1 MARNIQSPARMV
13 VLALAVVLALPV
25 FAFANQGRGR
35 GRGKPTEVFV
45 NGHDA
50 RDGRWDRDGR
60 RGRRDRRNDDYRNDD
75 YYRRRRDNDRY
86 GRNDGRYGRNDG
98 RYGRN
103 DGYNQQL
110 RQVAL
115 NNGYNEGVDEG
126 RKDAD
131 RNDRFDYSDEGDY
144 RSGTKGYNS
153 RYGNKDLY
161 RQYFREGFARGYRDG
176 YQQNGYYGRD
186 DDYRN
191 RRGSSVGDILGGI
204 FGRP

>member
-1 MARNIQSPARMV
+1 MARNIQSPARLV
-13 VLALAVVLALPV
+13 VLALAVVMALPV
-25 FAFANQGRGR
+25 FAFAQGR

-60 RGRRDRRNDDYRNDD
+60 RDRRNRRDRDDDD
-75 YYRRRRDNDRY
+75 YYRRRRNDGSY

-98 RYGRN
+98 YYGR
-103 DGYNQQL
+103 DSYNQQL

-115 NNGYNEGVDEG
+115 NNGYNEGIDEG

-131 RNDRFDYSDEGDY
+131 RGDRFDYYDEGDY

-161 RQYFREGFARGYRDG
+161 RQYFREGFARGYRQG
-176 YQQNGYYGRD
+176 YERGNYGYGRD

>member
-1 MARNIQSPARMV
+1 MARNIQSPARLV
-13 VLALAVVLALPV
+13 VLALAAMLALPV
-25 FAFANQGRGR
+25 FAFADQGRGR

-60 RGRRDRRNDDYRNDD
+60 RGRRGRRDRDDRYNDD
-75 YYRRRRDNDRY
+75 YYRRRRDNDR
-86 GRNDGRYGRNDG
+86 GRYGRNDG
-98 RYGRN
+98 YYGN
-103 DGYNQQL
+103 NGYYNQQL

-126 RKDAD
+126 RKD
-131 RNDRFDYSDEGDY
+131 RERGDRFDYSDEGDF
-144 RSGTKGYNS
+144 RSGSKGYNS
-153 RYGNKDLY
+153 RYGNKDTY

-176 YQQNGYYGRD
+176 YQSGYYGRD
-186 DDYRN
+186 DRY